1 MSDDVAEKPSWEFP
15 RGHEI
20 APGRTT
26 LRPLGGGN
34 RCEVYLVWDEARR
47 RRMVAKV
54 LRRNLVGDDRAL
66 RALRREQEAH
76 EALVHPGLVRA
87 VGSWFDGPYP
97 HLVVE
102 HVNGPTLR
110 RLIRRD
116 GALPAEDVLALALEV
131 GSVIDRMGREG
142 WVHLDVKPGN
152 LVMGGPPRL
161 IDLSLA
167 RPIERARRL
176 TSPVGT
182 NAYMA
187 PEQIHWH
194 GDVGPNT
201 DVWGLGATLYHAVA
215 GRRPF
220 REPRT
225 REEDAPLEDRFPQ
238 LEDDPLPWSVRVP
251 GAMSDAILACL
262 DKDPARRPTPAELA
276 EMLQPMGT
284 EPLCRL

>member
-1 MSDDVAEKPSWEFP
+1 MSDNVAEKPSWEFP

-34 RCEVYLVWDEARR
+34 RCQVYLVWDEPRR
-47 RRMVAKV
+47 RRLVAKV
-54 LRRNLVGDDRAL
+54 LRRNLVGDEHAL
-66 RALRREQEAH
+66 RALRREREAH

-87 VGSWFDGPYP
+87 VDSSFDGPYP

-102 HVNGPTLR
+102 HVDGPTLR
-110 RLIRRD
+110 KLIRRD
-116 GALPAEDVLALALEV
+116 GALSAEDVLPLALEV
-131 GSVIDRMGREG
+131 ASVIDRMGREG

-152 LVMGGPPRL
+152 LVMGRPPRL

-167 RPIERARRL
+167 RPIERARRF

-187 PEQIHWH
+187 PEQIHAH

-201 DVWGLGATLYHAVA
+201 DVWGLGATLYHAVS

-225 REEDAPLEDRFPQ
+225 RDEDAALEDRFPQ
-238 LEDDPLPWSVRVP
+238 LEDDPEPLAVSLP
-251 GAMSDAILACL
+251 GTLAEAILACL
-262 DKDPARRPTPAELA
+262 EKEPGRRPTAADLSAVLRPLA
-276 EMLQPMGT
+276 PET
-284 EPLCRL
+284 VSA